1 MKKHIAKG
9 FSGVVME
16 MVQATGQIRVD
27 WLAELCNGTVK
38 EGYVPEDWKS
48 SLLVP
53 VYKDSGFMDHTEGY
67 NC

>member
-1 MKKHIAKG
+1 
-9 FSGVVME
+9 